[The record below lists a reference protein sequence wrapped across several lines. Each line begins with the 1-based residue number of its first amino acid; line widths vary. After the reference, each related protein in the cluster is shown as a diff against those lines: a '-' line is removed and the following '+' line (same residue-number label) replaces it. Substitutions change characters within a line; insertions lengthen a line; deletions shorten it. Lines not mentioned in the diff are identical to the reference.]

1 MKPYKSIYKEIKNK
15 SLPKSFWDWFKNS
28 KIKDSSGN
36 PLICYHGSKNP
47 SFNSF
52 NPIKPNFFTYDK
64 KYASMYKQ
72 GKGKLFS
79 VYLKIEKPFS
89 TKDEMSLNI
98 YNNSFL
104 QYAEKYNNNNE
115 IYYKLNMGEEIPF
128 PAVNLFFSF
137 LRKESRS
144 GNLDYD
150 GIIVDEGSGRM
161 AIVPLYPN
169 QIKSVKNDLTFDIL
183 DDNIY
188 S

>member
-1 MKPYKSIYKEIKNK
+1 MKPYKSIYKETKNK
-15 SLPKSFWDWFKNS
+15 TLPKSFWDWFKNS

-36 PLICYHGSKNP
+36 PLVCYHGSRNP

-52 NPIKPNFFTYDK
+52 NPIKPNFFTYNK
-64 KYASMYKQ
+64 KYALMYKQ

-89 TKDEMSLNI
+89 TKNEISLNI
-98 YNNSFL
+98 YNTSFL
-104 QYAEKYNNNNE
+104 KYAEKYNNDE
-115 IYYKLNMGEEIPF
+115 IYYELNINEDIPF
-128 PAVNLFFSF
+128 PAMTLFFAF
-137 LRKESRS
+137 LRKENRN

-150 GIIVDEGSGRM
+150 GVIVDEGFGGM

-169 QIKSVKNDLTFDIL
+169 QIKSVKNDLTFDIS